1 MVVQCCPAM
10 NNFNDHLKQGLK
22 LIAGSNPKCA
32 RIVPVTKKKQP
43 GHSFKPQ
50 PKGVFWG
57 I

>member
-32 RIVPVTKKKQP
+32 RIVPVTKKTARAL
-43 GHSFKPQ
+43 
-50 PKGVFWG
+50 